1 MRHDLAL
8 TERLINENQ
17 ALMNNLSKSNVALEH
32 YRQLYTVMS
41 QSISWKITA
50 PLRNLRRIVRQITQ
64 R

>member
-17 ALMNNLSKSNVALEH
+17 ALTDNLSKSNLALEH
-32 YRQLYTVMS
+32 YRHLCAVMT

-50 PLRNLRRIVRQITQ
+50 PLRRLRSIVRQITQ